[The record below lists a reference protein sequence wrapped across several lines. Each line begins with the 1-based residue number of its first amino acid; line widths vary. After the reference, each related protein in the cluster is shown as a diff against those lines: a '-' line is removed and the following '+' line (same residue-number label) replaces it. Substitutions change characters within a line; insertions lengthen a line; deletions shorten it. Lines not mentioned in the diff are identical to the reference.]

1 MKPKIA
7 IPAATLTEATNVINE
22 RNAPFAPRPIIEAV
36 VKSGGVPIIFPS
48 VQPDLAP
55 KYLETFDGIVFAG
68 GADVDPTFYGQEP
81 HMNLGMT
88 YRKRDLFEIAL
99 LKGAVQS
106 GKAILGICRGMQLI
120 NIGLGGTVYQDLSEN
135 PDAHLKHVQGAPGNL
150 PSHHIDVDLDSRLY
164 KLIGKHPY
172 INSRHHQ
179 AIDRVAP
186 SLKVAARAQ
195 DLVVEALESSDSDQ
209 ILAVQ
214 WHPENMYKHY
224 RESQALF
231 GDFIRRSAKVAAKRH
246 HTDNQNN

>member
-36 VKSGGVPIIFPS
+36 VKSGGVPIIF
-48 VQPDLAP
+48 
-55 KYLETFDGIVFAG
+55 
-68 GADVDPTFYGQEP
+68 QEP

-186 SLKVAARAQ
+186 PLKVAARAQ
-195 DLVVEALESSDSDQ
+195 DLVIEALESSDSDQ